1 MLLAELDRDVD
12 LEQLS
17 ELALVDVLGLVEVAD
32 IGGELA
38 VEALLQIVL
47 DREPLTDQL
56 VLIRVED
63 LPVG

>member
-12 LEQLS
+12 LEQLP

>member
-12 LEQLS
+12 LEQLP

-32 IGGELA
+32 ISGELA